1 MNWLAHVFLSEP
13 NVEFRLGNLL
23 ADIVKGSD
31 RIGMSAEFLRGVA
44 CHRAIDSFT
53 DAHPVVRRSRS
64 RISSSYRRF
73 SGVLVDIFYDYF
85 LATQWPTYSSVSLD
99 AFTADFYTQA
109 TACPITVPQPARI
122 AIDRIVQHDLL
133 GQYRHIEGVEH
144 SLRRLSTRLT
154 ERWRREFALQ
164 HSVADL
170 LANESGFAAD
180 FAEFFPELQMHVDSR
195 LTHNCA
201 KPGQCAPEALR

>member
-31 RIGMSAEFLRGVA
+31 RIGMSPQFLRGVN

-64 RISSSYRRF
+64 RISGPYRRF
-73 SGVLVDIFYDYF
+73 SGVLVDVFYDYF
-85 LATQWPTYSSVSLD
+85 LAAQWRTYSSVSLD

-144 SLRRLSTRLT
+144 SLRRLSMRLT
-154 ERWRREFALQ
+154 ARWRKEFALQ

-170 LANESGFAAD
+170 LADESGFAAD
-180 FAEFFPELQMHVDSR
+180 FAEFFPELQAHVDSQP
-195 LTHNCA
+195 TWNVV
-201 KPGQCAPEALR
+201 APSPSASEVPH